1 MLPVLCYGD
10 ICADLLIPYGQALAS
25 RQKDVDPDALT
36 VRFSHGGS
44 VANTA
49 VTLARL
55 GTPALFLGTT
65 GQDAFGRALKA
76 GLTQEGV
83 DASLLTLKASA
94 MTTMVLLV
102 LDEQGERV
110 PFAYPRVRASQHD
123 VSADQIPDDILS
135 RISWMHSSGMTLRED
150 PAAANQLSLMRRCHE
165 AGIPVALDVNA
176 RLESLQDRTFAEN
189 MQAALCCCDLLF
201 GSAEDELCPLA
212 DETRTGPRDSSWR
225 WCPWWSPAGAKR
237 GRRCIPVRRSTPSP
251 PSPCPSGTGS
261 APETCMT
268 GRSCHLCCRG
278 IPLRKPTA
286 APAPPA
292 PGACPTSAAEAARPR
307 RSCRPSFVWTPKSYK
322 AYRPPSSCCQ
332 SHLPLVYGRKRLDIA
347 ILKLLLAI

>member
-212 DETRTGPRDSSWR
+212 DETDNKVYAVFTLSNGQPVSAAFGTDTDSWFLSK
-225 WCPWWSPAGAKR
+225 AG
-237 GRRCIPVRRSTPSP
+237 GLYLRREAGEMNADYVIYSFG
-251 PSPCPSGTGS
+251 GTKLEAFFGCFAGDGTDGS
-261 APETCMT
+261 APGYYRVAYGDRHSGTAFDVTREEFESDIESFEATI
-268 GRSCHLCCRG
+268 
-278 IPLRKPTA
+278 IPL
-286 APAPPA
+286 
-292 PGACPTSAAEAARPR
+292 
-307 RSCRPSFVWTPKSYK
+307 
-322 AYRPPSSCCQ
+322 SS
-332 SHLPLVYGRKRLDIA
+332 LTGI
-347 ILKLLLAI
+347 

>member
-10 ICADLLIPYGQALAS
+10 ICADLLIPYGHALAAQHGS
-25 RQKDVDPDALT
+25 ADPDKLT

-55 GTPALFLGTT
+55 GAPALFLGTA

-76 GLTQEGV
+76 GLEQEGV
-83 DASLLTLKASA
+83 DASLLALKEDS

-123 VSADQIPDDILS
+123 VSADQIPEDILS

-150 PAAANQLSLMRRCHE
+150 PAASNQLSLMRRCHE

-176 RLESLQDRTFAEN
+176 RVEAIEDHTFARN
-189 MQAALCCCDLLF
+189 IQAALPCCDLLF
-201 GSAEDELCPLA
+201 GSAVDELCPLA
-212 DETRTGPRDSSWR
+212 GESDPDYAAKKLLDVVPMVVARRGEQGAVVYTRDGVFS
-225 WCPWWSPAGAKR
+225 SPAYAVPIRDRVGA
-237 GRRCIPVRRSTPSP
+237 GDVYDGAFLSALLYGCTPQEANRRACAAGAWCVSHF
-251 PSPCPSGTGS
+251 G
-261 APETCMT
+261 
-268 GRSCHLCCRG
+268 GRSG
-278 IPLRKPTA
+278 PTW
-286 APAPPA
+286 
-292 PGACPTSAAEAARPR
+292 AELK
-307 RSCRPSFVWTPKSYK
+307 TILY
-322 AYRPPSSCCQ
+322 Q
-332 SHLPLVYGRKRLDIA
+332 S
-347 ILKLLLAI
+347 

>member
-55 GTPALFLGTT
+55 GTPALFLGTA

-165 AGIPVALDVNA
+165 AGVTVT
-176 RLESLQDRTFAEN
+176 SL
-189 MQAALCCCDLLF
+189 
-201 GSAEDELCPLA
+201 
-212 DETRTGPRDSSWR
+212 
-225 WCPWWSPAGAKR
+225 
-237 GRRCIPVRRSTPSP
+237 
-251 PSPCPSGTGS
+251 
-261 APETCMT
+261 
-268 GRSCHLCCRG
+268 
-278 IPLRKPTA
+278 
-286 APAPPA
+286 
-292 PGACPTSAAEAARPR
+292 PGACALITALSVSGFAARRFVFEGFLPQETKERKAVLSSLAAEHRTIILYEAPHRLVKTLLQLQETLGARR
-307 RSCRPSFVWTPKSYK
+307 ICICRELTKIHEEAVWTTLPEAAAFWTENEPRGEYVLVLEGLSEEEQAAQKEARWS
-322 AYRPPSSCCQ
+322 RMSLQ
-332 SHLPLVYGRKRLDIA
+332 EHLAVYLAQGLDKKEAMKRMASDRGVSRREIYQG
-347 ILKLLLAI
+347 LLEED

>member
-10 ICADLLIPYGQALAS
+10 ICADLLIPYGQALSVQSEA
-25 RQKDVDPDALT
+25 VDPDALT

-55 GTPALFLGTT
+55 GAPALFLGTA

-76 GLTQEGV
+76 GLEQEGV
-83 DASLLTLKASA
+83 DASLLTLKDAA

-102 LDEQGERV
+102 LDKQGERV
-110 PFAYPRVRASQHD
+110 PFAFPRVKASQHNITE
-123 VSADQIPDDILS
+123 DQIPDDILA

-176 RLESLQDRTFAEN
+176 RLESIQDSTFAHN
-189 MQAALCCCDLLF
+189 IQAALSYCDLLF

-212 DETRTGPRDSSWR
+212 GESYPDAAAKKLLETVPMVIARRGEKGATVYTRSEVFS
-225 WCPWWSPAGAKR
+225 SPAFPVPIRDRVGAGDVYDGAFLASLLSGHSPQEANR
-237 GRRCIPVRRSTPSP
+237 RACAAGAWCVSHFGGR
-251 PSPCPSGTGS
+251 SGPTLQELNSILFSDAATGS
-261 APETCMT
+261 AAHT
-268 GRSCHLCCRG
+268 L
-278 IPLRKPTA
+278 
-286 APAPPA
+286 
-292 PGACPTSAAEAARPR
+292 
-307 RSCRPSFVWTPKSYK
+307 
-322 AYRPPSSCCQ
+322 
-332 SHLPLVYGRKRLDIA
+332 
-347 ILKLLLAI
+347 